1 MNSAKD
7 KIMSHLKTN
16 ANKNNSKITPAN
28 NVYGGAKKNKDKKKL
43 SKPKITN
50 QKTIKL

>member
-28 NVYGGAKKNKDKKKL
+28 NVYGGAKKIKDKKNWV
-43 SKPKITN
+43 N
-50 QKTIKL
+50 QKSPIRRQ